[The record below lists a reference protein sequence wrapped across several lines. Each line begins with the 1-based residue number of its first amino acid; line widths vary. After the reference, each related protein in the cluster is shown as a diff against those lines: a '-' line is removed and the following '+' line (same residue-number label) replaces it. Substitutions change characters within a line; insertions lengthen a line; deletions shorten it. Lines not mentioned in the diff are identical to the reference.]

1 MPNIIDGGFMK
12 NRNRCT
18 TSREEPRQF
27 IVEVT
32 HEDGMWTAVCDELG
46 LVTEAKTYE
55 ALTERVWDIAPE
67 LCSENNLCDSNDE
80 EFSIEFIHEQ
90 SYRDSRMAL

>member
-18 TSREEPRQF
+18 TVGGEPRQF

-32 HEDGMWTAVCDELG
+32 HEDGIWTAICDELG
-46 LVTEAKTYE
+46 LATEATTFD
-55 ALTERVWDIAPE
+55 ALTSRTLSVAPE
-67 LCSENNLCDSNDE
+67 LFKANN
-80 EFSIEFIHEQ
+80 
-90 SYRDSRMAL
+90 RDFHDINIKMM